1 MILKKEYHEGI
12 RSIFNTR
19 AIAYSVFLTILL
31 VLVGTLFAL
40 RTDFETTILRQ
51 RGTLFQ
57 EYGEDSYS
65 NIYQLE
71 VVNKTRSEHHVYIKL
86 LNPQGEIIMMGDP
99 IIAKKGEVSAGSFL
113 TVLKKE
119 TLKSSNTKLKFGI
132 YSNDELIDEY
142 EVSFVGPNSLDK
154 K

>member
-1 MILKKEYHEGI
+1 
-12 RSIFNTR
+12 
-19 AIAYSVFLTILL
+19 
-31 VLVGTLFAL
+31 
-40 RTDFETTILRQ
+40 
-51 RGTLFQ
+51 
-57 EYGEDSYS
+57 
-65 NIYQLE
+65 
-71 VVNKTRSEHHVYIKL
+71 
-86 LNPQGEIIMMGDP
+86 MGDP

-154 K
+154 N